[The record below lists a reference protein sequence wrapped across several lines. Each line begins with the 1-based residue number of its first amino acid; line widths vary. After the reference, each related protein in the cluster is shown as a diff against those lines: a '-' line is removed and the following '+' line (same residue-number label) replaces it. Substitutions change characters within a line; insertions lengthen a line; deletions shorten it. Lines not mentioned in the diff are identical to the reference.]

1 MDRHMAQTDAPARPP
16 KDFDAL
22 RAAII
27 DQKASLPKRLTQV
40 AAYALDNPDQ
50 IAFRTAA
57 SIAGSAKVQPS
68 TLVRFAQQ
76 FGFEGFS
83 SLQQIFRTRLMERTS
98 TYEERLRLL
107 EQGSPAVSES
117 AAILNGFLNAG
128 HRSLDTLTKAVDPDQ
143 FDAAVEL
150 LAGAKTIF
158 LIAKRRSYPITSYMA
173 YAFGKLRVK
182 CIAVGTAAGIDDDV
196 LALAGP
202 HDAAFAV
209 SFSPYA
215 SESANQARGMAQRG
229 VPVVSL
235 TDSAFSPLAECS
247 RLWFEV
253 VEADH
258 AGFRS
263 LSASMAFAM
272 ALTVSVAE
280 KRRHL
285 GTPATK
291 K

>member
-1 MDRHMAQTDAPARPP
+1 VP
-16 KDFDAL
+16 
-22 RAAII
+22 
-27 DQKASLPKRLTQV
+27 
-40 AAYALDNPDQ
+40 
-50 IAFRTAA
+50 
-57 SIAGSAKVQPS
+57 
-68 TLVRFAQQ
+68 
-76 FGFEGFS
+76 
-83 SLQQIFRTRLMERTS
+83 
-98 TYEERLRLL
+98 
-107 EQGSPAVSES
+107 ES
-117 AAILNGFLNAG
+117 QAILNGFVTAG
-128 HRSLDTLTKAVDPDQ
+128 HRSLDALSQAIDPAA
-143 FDAAVEL
+143 FERAVETF
-150 LAGAKTIF
+150 AKAQTIF

-215 SESANQARGMAQRG
+215 SETAGQARTMAGRG

-235 TDSAFSPLAECS
+235 TDSAFSPLAEVS
-247 RLWFEV
+247 SVWFEV

-280 KRRHL
+280 ARRHRS
-285 GTPATK
+285 G
-291 K
+291 